1 MAIQHMTGDEEKLD
15 NKSTTLIKIHLIGF
29 I

>member
-1 MAIQHMTGDEEKLD
+1 MTGDEEKLD